1 LASIERMLNPRAV
14 AVVGAT
20 DSEGSVGQSLMRNLL
35 VGKNA
40 RKLFPVNPNRE
51 TVMGMKSYP
60 SIAKVPEHI
69 DLAVIAT
76 PAKTVPGVVEECVQ
90 AGVDGVVIVSAG
102 FKEVGA
108 AGEKLEN
115 EISRIQS
122 KGDIRIL
129 GPNCVGLARPQINL
143 NATFLRDNPQ
153 PGQIAFVSQSGA
165 LGAAI
170 LNWAVSA
177 GIGFSMFASL
187 GSTLDIDYGDLIDY
201 LGDDPNTRSIIL
213 YMEAVGN
220 AKKFMSAA
228 RGFARTKPIIVIK
241 AGRHEAGAKAASS
254 HTGALAGDF
263 QVYEAAFNRAGV
275 VMVDEIGDLFNC
287 ASVLDS
293 RFLPAGPKL
302 AIVTNAG
309 GPAVLAADAVIEH
322 GCQLA
327 ELSSGT
333 MEVMSK
339 ALPPYWSHGN
349 PLDILGDASV
359 ARYELAVKTCVAD
372 PQVDGLLV
380 IYTPQGTT
388 QPTQLAEAVTKIASD
403 RRKPMLTV
411 WMGESGVREAREIF
425 QRNNIP
431 TYATPEEA
439 VKTYAYM
446 YQYRRNLD
454 QLYQTPQELPVD
466 FSPPKAH
473 LKVVIRNAAKT
484 RKALT
489 QSEVDRFLDAYAIP
503 RAEGS
508 LAKSAEQ
515 AATIAID
522 IGYPVALKISS
533 QDILHKTDT
542 GGVVTGL
549 DSSQAVKDN
558 YKAIVERAQKIRPEA
573 RIDGVYVQ
581 KMVSSIDY
589 ELILGAKKD
598 KAFGSVIVFG
608 MGGIGVELL
617 NDVSIGLAPLN
628 QVLARRMMMRTKIYQ
643 ALTKG
648 LRNKKPV
655 DLRALEEIMVRF
667 SNLIVDFPEIAEMDI
682 NPLVVANDEF
692 TVLDARII
700 IDPNAL
706 NHTQPYPH
714 LVIMPYPAKYIIP
727 WRMKDGTEVTLRPIK
742 PEDEPEELA
751 FIRGLSTE
759 TSRFRFFQIIKDL
772 PHEALV
778 RFCNI
783 DYDREMAII
792 AETRDGDR
800 TIEIGVSR
808 LIIEPGKRRGEF
820 AVVIADMYQGKGL
833 GTKLVDMLIEF
844 AREKGIETIYGT
856 VMSENN
862 KMIQLCEKLGF
873 TTRREPESVIAELK
887 LS

>member
-1 LASIERMLNPRAV
+1 MLNPKSV
-14 AVVGAT
+14 ALVGASE
-20 DSEGSVGQSLMRNLL
+20 SEGSVGQSLMRNLL
-35 VGKNA
+35 IGKDA

-51 TVMGMKSYP
+51 TVMGLKSYP
-60 SIAKVPEHI
+60 SITKVPEHI

-76 PAKTVPGVVEECVQ
+76 PAKTVPSLVEECVE
-90 AGVDGVVIVSAG
+90 AGVDGAVIVSAG

-108 AGEKLEN
+108 AGEKLESD
-115 EISRIQS
+115 ISKIRS

-187 GSTLDIDYGDLIDY
+187 GSTLDIDFGDLIDY

-213 YMEAVGN
+213 YMEGVGN

-263 QVYEAAFNRAGV
+263 QVYEAAFQRAGV
-275 VMVDEIGDLFNC
+275 VMVNEIGDLFNC

-293 RFLPAGPKL
+293 RFLPAGPNL

-333 MEVMSK
+333 MEVMGK
-339 ALPPYWSHGN
+339 ALPSYWSHGN
-349 PLDILGDASV
+349 PLDLLGDASV
-359 ARYELAVKTCVAD
+359 PTYELAVKTCVVD
-372 PQVDGLLV
+372 PQIDGLLV

-388 QPTQLAEAVTKIASD
+388 QPTPLAEAVTKIASD

-411 WMGESGVREAREIF
+411 WMGESGVRESRAIF

-431 TYATPEEA
+431 TYPTPEEA

-503 RAEGS
+503 RARGA
-508 LAKSAEQ
+508 LARSAEQ
-515 AATIAID
+515 AATVATD

-533 QDILHKTDT
+533 QDILHKTDV

-558 YKAIVERAQKIRPEA
+558 YKAIVERARKIRPDA

-581 KMVSSIDY
+581 KMVSDIDY

-598 KAFGSVIVFG
+598 KAFGSVILFG
-608 MGGIGVELL
+608 MGGIWVELL

-628 QVLARRMMMRTKIYQ
+628 QVLARRVMMSTKIYQ

-655 DLRALEEIMVRF
+655 DLRPLEEIMVRF

-692 TVLDARII
+692 TVLDARIV
-700 IDPNAL
+700 IDANAL
-706 NHTQPYPH
+706 DHPQPYPH
-714 LVIMPYPAKYIIP
+714 LVIMPYPAKYIIA

-751 FIRGLSTE
+751 FVRGLSTE

-808 LIIEPGKRRGEF
+808 LIIDPGKKRGEF
-820 AVVIADMYQGKGL
+820 AVVVADKYQGKGL

-844 AREKGIETIYGT
+844 AREKAIETIYGT
-856 VMSENN
+856 VMSENI

-873 TTRREPESVIAELK
+873 TTRREHENVTAELK

>member
-1 LASIERMLNPRAV
+1 MLNPRAV
-14 AVVGAT
+14 AVVGASE
-20 DSEGSVGQSLMRNLL
+20 SEGSVGQSLMRNLL
-35 VGKNA
+35 IGKDA
-40 RKLFPVNPNRE
+40 RKIFPVNPNRE
-51 TVMGMKSYP
+51 TVMGVKSCP
-60 SIAKVPEHI
+60 SIAKLPEHV

-76 PAKTVPGVVEECVQ
+76 PAKTVPGVIEECVQ
-90 AGVDGVVIVSAG
+90 AGIDGAVIVSAG

-108 AGEKLEN
+108 AGAELEN
-115 EISRIQS
+115 EINRIRS

-263 QVYEAAFNRAGV
+263 QVYEAAFKRAGV
-275 VMVDEIGDLFNC
+275 VMVNEIGDLFNC

-293 RFLPAGPKL
+293 RFLPAGPNL
-302 AIVTNAG
+302 AVLTNAG

-327 ELSSGT
+327 QLSPNT

-349 PLDILGDASV
+349 PIDILGDAGV
-359 ARYELAVKTCVAD
+359 TRYELAVKTCMAD
-372 PQVDGLLV
+372 PQIDGLLV

-388 QPTQLAEAVTKIASD
+388 QPTPLAESVTKIASD

-411 WMGESGVREAREIF
+411 WMGESGVRESREIF

-431 TYATPEEA
+431 TYSTPEEA

-454 QLYQTPQELPVD
+454 QLYETPQELPVD

-503 RAEGS
+503 RADGA
-508 LAKSAEQ
+508 LARSAEQ

-533 QDILHKTDT
+533 QDILHKTDI

-549 DSSQAVKDN
+549 DSAQAVKDN
-558 YKAIVERAQKIRPEA
+558 YRAIVERAQKVRPEA

-598 KAFGSVIVFG
+598 KAFGSVILFG

-628 QVLARRMMMRTKIYQ
+628 QVLAR
-643 ALTKG
+643 
-648 LRNKKPV
+648 
-655 DLRALEEIMVRF
+655 
-667 SNLIVDFPEIAEMDI
+667 
-682 NPLVVANDEF
+682 
-692 TVLDARII
+692 
-700 IDPNAL
+700 
-706 NHTQPYPH
+706 
-714 LVIMPYPAKYIIP
+714 
-727 WRMKDGTEVTLRPIK
+727 
-742 PEDEPEELA
+742 
-751 FIRGLSTE
+751 
-759 TSRFRFFQIIKDL
+759 
-772 PHEALV
+772 
-778 RFCNI
+778 
-783 DYDREMAII
+783 
-792 AETRDGDR
+792 
-800 TIEIGVSR
+800 
-808 LIIEPGKRRGEF
+808 
-820 AVVIADMYQGKGL
+820 
-833 GTKLVDMLIEF
+833 
-844 AREKGIETIYGT
+844 
-856 VMSENN
+856 
-862 KMIQLCEKLGF
+862 
-873 TTRREPESVIAELK
+873 
-887 LS
+887 